1 VSRYDVAGLTAES
14 VLSTWNGQART
25 TYPGWL
31 YSGGAL
37 RVFGMGGSY
46 NAALT
51 AAESLRLAGVDVR
64 VELASHYYRGP
75 LAAVGPADTAILVST
90 SGESIELV
98 ELAERLRAAGHRRT
112 IALVQEED
120 SPLAQAVQH
129 VIPLAIADENPIDS
143 FIATVAAL
151 VRLGAAVRGETLP
164 AVDDDAAA
172 IAQAVADGQ
181 SAAQAPVAPLVD
193 VLGRGHLLGVAQQA
207 TLLLREISR
216 VPASA
221 WEPNN
226 FRHGPMESIQDDQL
240 TIVLRSTDARTRPA
254 DLALARDLRAIPG
267 RTLVLSS
274 EAGATDPADPADDV
288 SVRPSVVLP
297 GVSELAGL
305 LPLIYG
311 WGAQAD
317 VEPGVFRYTRV
328 TITADA

>member
-1 VSRYDVAGLTAES
+1 
-14 VLSTWNGQART
+14 
-25 TYPGWL
+25 
-31 YSGGAL
+31 
-37 RVFGMGGSY
+37 MGGSY

-51 AAESLRLAGVDVR
+51 AAEGLRRAGADVR
-64 VELASHYYRGP
+64 VELASQYYRGP

-112 IALVQEED
+112 IALVQEEH
-120 SPLAQAVQH
+120 SPLAKAAQH
-129 VIPLAIADENPIDS
+129 VIPLAIVDENPIDS

-151 VRLGAAVRGETLP
+151 VRLGAAVRGEALP
-164 AVDDDAAA
+164 SLDDDAVA
-172 IAQAVADGQ
+172 IADAVTAGQ
-181 SAAQAPVAPLVD
+181 RVAEAPVASLVD
-193 VLGRGHLLGVAQQA
+193 VLGRGHLQGVAHQA
-207 TLLLREISR
+207 ALLLREISR

-226 FRHGPMESIQDDQL
+226 FRHGPMESLQDDQL
-240 TIVLRSTDARTRPA
+240 TVLLRSTDAQTRPV

-267 RTLVLSS
+267 RTLVVSAES
-274 EAGATDPADPADDV
+274 DPADDV
-288 SVRPSVVLP
+288 SVRPSRVLP
-297 GVSELAGL
+297 GVSELAAL

-311 WGAQAD
+311 WGGQAD

>member
-1 VSRYDVAGLTAES
+1 MSRFDVARLTAES
-14 VLSTWNGQART
+14 VLSTWDGQAGS

-51 AAESLRLAGVDVR
+51 AADGLRQSGVDVR

-75 LAAVGPADTAILVST
+75 LAAVGPADTALLVST

-112 IALVQEED
+112 IALVQDED
-120 SPLAQAVQH
+120 SPLARAVQH
-129 VIPLAIADENPIDS
+129 VIPLAITDENPIDS

-151 VRLGAAVRGETLP
+151 VRLGAAVRGEALP
-164 AVDDDAAA
+164 SVDDDAAA
-172 IAQAVADGQ
+172 VADAVIAGLR
-181 SAAQAPVAPLVD
+181 AAEAAPVASVVD
-193 VLGRGHLLGVAQQA
+193 VLGRGHLLGVAHQA
-207 TLLLREISR
+207 ALLLREISR

-226 FRHGPMESIQDDQL
+226 FRHGPMESLRDDQL
-240 TIVLRSTDARTRPA
+240 TVLVRSTQTQTRPV

-267 RTLVLSS
+267 RTLVLSA
-274 EAGATDPADPADDV
+274 EDDPADDV
-288 SVRPSVVLP
+288 SVRPAAVLT
-297 GVSELAGL
+297 GVPELAGL
-305 LPLIYG
+305 LPLIYR
-311 WGAQAD
+311 WGGQAD